1 MNDTGNNKNESTQQ
15 ESQQYSII
23 ERKLRDSKYNRIF
36 EKWLKGLMI
45 VVAIILAIVVL
56 LAYTIG

>member
-1 MNDTGNNKNESTQQ
+1 MNDSGNKNNESTQQ

-23 ERKLRDSKYNRIF
+23 ERKLRGSKYNRIF

-45 VVAIILAIVVL
+45 VVAVILGIVVF

>member
-1 MNDTGNNKNESTQQ
+1 MNDSGNNKNESTQQ
-15 ESQQYSII
+15 ESQQYSMI
-23 ERKLRDSKYNRIF
+23 ERKLRDSKYNRII

>member
-1 MNDTGNNKNESTQQ
+1 MNDSGNNKNESTRE
-15 ESQQYSII
+15 ESQQYSMI
-23 ERKLRDSKYNRIF
+23 ERKLRESKYNRII
-36 EKWLKGLMI
+36 EKWLKGLII